1 MKSRPP
7 FAVRALCSGRA
18 PKEGFELVRDLL
30 RLFLVTVIA
39 IVALGVI
46 ALALMSLLAG
56 SGA

>member
-1 MKSRPP
+1 M
-7 FAVRALCSGRA
+7 
-18 PKEGFELVRDLL
+18 VRDLL